1 MDLMKKDL
9 MLTGRKDNMEI
20 VKSYL
25 QSLFEKK
32 GVSIP
37 LNRINLFEEFKNSQ
51 LNEDAVNKI
60 YDIQNR
66 IIENW
71 KLKNRIE
78 DVIVQHVSIPNAT
91 VNKPYMTTFNLEELN
106 FTDLYGIDFDGI
118 SILGLSFNKETKT
131 IEGTPLR
138 SGEFIIKLIFN
149 VEGEH
154 ENESPHEKKITFIVN
169 PDPKTLWKD
178 IPSDKSAIFSKKD
191 DEHDFCQLGEKH
203 IVVASKR
210 GRSHKNVGSFRD
222 DDFAFKYYVNNG
234 WSIVAVADGAGSY
247 ALSRQGSRIA
257 CNTVI
262 DYFEKTEELNL
273 DKEFEQKIQ
282 EFIKTKNEL
291 ILKEIE
297 VLSKQILY
305 KATTSAHNRIRETAI
320 ETSQQNPELFNNPKA
335 KKPIEYFHTTL
346 IFTLFKRYKFGY
358 IILTFGVGDCPI
370 AVINKNLTETFLLN
384 WLDVGEFGG
393 GTRFITQ
400 SDIFHSTEHPMS
412 TRFNFCIISDF
423 SYLFLMSDGIY
434 DPKFVVEAN
443 LEKHE
448 KWMEFVSDLQG
459 NNEDNA
465 KVEFIPNNSE
475 IENQLLRWLDF
486 WSPGNHD
493 DRTLAVIF

>member
-1 MDLMKKDL
+1 MDL
-9 MLTGRKDNMEI
+9 MLTGHKDNMEI
-20 VKSYL
+20 VKSYI
-25 QSLFEKK
+25 QSLFDKK
-32 GVSIP
+32 GILIP
-37 LNRINLFEEFKNSQ
+37 LNRFNLFEEFKNSQ
-51 LNEDAVNKI
+51 LNIDAVSKMI
-60 YDIQNR
+60 DIQNR

-71 KLKNRIE
+71 KLRNRVE
-78 DVIVQHVSIPNAT
+78 DIVVQHVRIPNAT
-91 VNKPYMTTFNLEELN
+91 VNKPYLAIFDVQELKL
-106 FTDLYGIDFDGI
+106 TDLTGFDINGI
-118 SILGLSFNKETKT
+118 SDLGLSFDRESKT
-131 IEGTPLR
+131 IAGTPLR
-138 SGEFIIKLIFN
+138 SGEFIVKLLFN
-149 VEGEH
+149 VEGEN
-154 ENESPHEKKITFIVN
+154 ENELPHEKKITLIVN
-169 PDPKTLWKD
+169 PDPKTLWND

-191 DEHDFCQLGEKH
+191 DDYDFSQLGEKH
-203 IVVASKR
+203 ILVASKR

-257 CNTVI
+257 CNAVI
-262 DYFEKTEELNL
+262 DHFEQTEDLNL

-282 EFIKTKNEL
+282 EFIKTKNEAV
-291 ILKEIE
+291 LKE
-297 VLSKQILY
+297 LDAFSKQILY

-320 ETSQQNPELFNNPKA
+320 ETSQDKPELFNNPKA
-335 KKPIEYFHTTL
+335 KSPLDYFHTTL
-346 IFTLFKRYKFGY
+346 IFALFKRYEFGY

-370 AVINKNLTETFLLN
+370 AVINKNLTETSLLN

-400 SDIFHSTEHPMS
+400 PEIFHTTDHPMS
-412 TRFNFCIISDF
+412 TRFNFFIISDF

-465 KVEFIPNNSE
+465 KVEFIPNNKE
-475 IENQLLRWLDF
+475 IENQLLRWMDF
-486 WSPGNHD
+486 WSTGNHD
-493 DRTLAVIF
+493 DRTLAIVF